1 MIVRI
6 FKNKDNTYNITNRG
20 GVTIHSNKPLDFVLN
35 YLNNQLQTGFE
46 QIRIIV

>member
-1 MIVRI
+1 MIIRI
-6 FKNKDNTYNITNRG
+6 FKNKDNTYNITDRG
-20 GVTIHSNKPLDFVLN
+20 GVTIHNNKPIDFVLG

>member
-1 MIVRI
+1 MIIRVY
-6 FKNKDNTYNITNRG
+6 KNKDNTYDITTRG
-20 GVTIHSNKPLDFVLN
+20 GVMIHDSKPLDFVLN